1 MNNILVCADGGAAS
15 NFIATLLRLFK
26 NPNYLQDFNLTLPD
40 NGCCD
45 YMGSAALGEYLK
57 QNIKTSI
64 SPESDQGAD
73 IVYNALAHVDL
84 KKYSWE
90 GLVDEP
96 TVDILHYVK
105 PAHIDRFLTIDKLSV
120 ILIKT
125 KESDSERVAINKLTK
140 NYFVKNPDMDR
151 FKAHIV
157 QQLIW
162 NKFYASAEYIKNI
175 ANLNNI
181 PQQVKKDIL
190 ACWSGHIRSRSVIP
204 NPEPHEKLLTIQFD
218 DIMNNKN
225 LIIDQIGKFIGCSS
239 NDNLLQFYNEYL
251 SKQPTME
258 SYLNC

>member
-1 MNNILVCADGGAAS
+1 MNNILICADGGAAS
-15 NFIATLLRLFK
+15 NFIAALLRLFK

-45 YMGSAALGEYLK
+45 YMGSAALFEYLR

-64 SPESDQGAD
+64 APERSQGAD
-73 IVYNALAHVDL
+73 IIYNALAHVDL
-84 KKYSWE
+84 KKYSWKE
-90 GLVDEP
+90 LVDEP
-96 TVDILHYVK
+96 TVDILHYVE
-105 PAHIDRFLTIDKLSV
+105 PAHINRFLTIDNLNV

-125 KESDSERVAINKLTK
+125 KKSDDERVAINKLIK

-151 FKAHIV
+151 FKEHIV

-162 NKFYASAEYIKNI
+162 NKFHNSAEYIKSI
-175 ANLNNI
+175 DNLNNI

-190 ACWSGHIRSRSVIP
+190 ACWVDHVRRRSSIP
-204 NPEPHEKLLTIQFD
+204 LPAPHEKLLILYFD
-218 DIMNNKN
+218 EVMNQRDMV
-225 LIIDQIGKFIGCSS
+225 IDKIGKFIGCSS

-251 SKQPTME
+251 SKHPTME